1 MNLIKIAIEKP
12 VAVSVCVLLTVL
24 FGLLALTRIPVQ
36 LTPSTD
42 PTVISVTT
50 RWEGASPQE
59 IENDILREQEEKV
72 KAASGLLKMMATAN
86 QGEGILRLEF
96 DLSITKEDALREVSD
111 KLREVP
117 EYPDNVD
124 EPIVEAGDPNSED
137 FIAWIVLSSEDP
149 AFNIRHLQ
157 QFAEERIKPEFERV
171 PGIAEINVLGGVERE
186 AQVLVDPVRLAQL
199 SIPVGKLIDRLTQQ
213 NADASAGQIKEGKL
227 DVRVRSVG
235 RFTAI
240 EPIRQT
246 LLSDPG
252 QPVVKVKDVAEVQV
266 GFKES
271 QFFVRSRGQSVI
283 AINAQREVGAN
294 VMQVMAGLKEK
305 IAYVQE
311 SLLPQ
316 EAKRLGI
323 QAGPAG
329 GFKLEQ
335 VYDQTIYI
343 DQAIALVLKN
353 LWIGG
358 VLAVLILLSFLRS
371 IRSTIIIAIAIPVS
385 VVGTFVVMVAMGRS
399 LNVISLAGLAFAVGM
414 VVDNAIVVL
423 ENIDRHRRLGEA
435 PGKAALT
442 ATREVFGA
450 VLASTL
456 TTVAVFLPILLIEE
470 EAGQLFRDLSLAV
483 CAAVTLSLIVS
494 ITVIPAAANKLLARP
509 LRSTAL
515 EQDAS
520 KQPSRSGSI
529 SRVINTPFRLI
540 SSGITALT
548 YFLAGSKLVRP
559 ALILIMTA
567 SAIGASA
574 WLMPPAS
581 YLPSGNRNLI
591 FSIMF
596 GPSGYN
602 TDQQSMIGER
612 METIVR
618 PYWEAR
624 ENMPTEGL
632 PPVADFNPFTGEVAM
647 LDVAPIDNFF
657 FVSLPEMMFAG
668 AISTD
673 DQSVYPTA
681 ALLNSAIFGQP
692 GIRGFAFQMPLF
704 RTSSSGN
711 GSGIELEL
719 RGDDLTAVGDVAQAM
734 MMKLMQRF
742 GPMATQPDPNNFNLP
757 GPEVRVT
764 LKPVVAADLGIR
776 QSHLNEIVSVFGDG
790 SIIGDY
796 LDAGQTIDLRVR
808 AVDATTGKIEPDD
821 AMALAQYP
829 MALDSGRVV
838 PLSQAANI
846 ERTISPVQIKRIEE
860 QRAVVLQITL
870 PDAYPLELAMGEVEA
885 DLQALRDS
893 GAMPPS
899 IRAELAGSAAKLK
912 QVKESLLG
920 EWTGLNQTS
929 LLSLLNSRLFLALL
943 VVYLLMAALF
953 ENWVYPLVILFSV
966 PLATVGGFAGLA
978 AIHRVDPS
986 QQLDVLTMLGF
997 VILIGVV
1004 VNNAILLVHQALN
1017 LIRGEASVRIDGEL
1031 KTNLQPRRAIAEAV
1045 RSRVRPILMATMT
1058 SVGGMLPL
1066 VLAPGAGSELYQGLG
1081 AVVVGGLLVSTIFT
1095 LLLVPMVLSLVFDI
1109 QRLVGMKVGGAER
1122 IV

>member
-36 LTPSTD
+36 LTPNTD

-96 DLSITKEDALREVSD
+96 DLSIAKEDALREVSD

-124 EPIVEAGDPNSED
+124 EPIIEAGDPNSED

-149 AFNIRHLQ
+149 DFNIRHLQ
-157 QFAEERIKPEFERV
+157 QFVEERIKPEFERV

-199 SIPVGKLIDRLTQQ
+199 GIPVGKLIDRLSQQ

-235 RFTAI
+235 RFTAV
-240 EPIRQT
+240 EPILQT

-252 QPVVKVKDVAEVQV
+252 QPVVKVKDVAEVKV

-283 AINAQREVGAN
+283 AINAQREVGSN

-305 IAYVQE
+305 IVYAQE

-323 QAGPAG
+323 EAGPAG

-358 VLAVLILLSFLRS
+358 VLAILILLSFLRS

-385 VVGTFVVMVAMGRS
+385 VIGTFVVMVAMGRS

-442 ATREVFGA
+442 ATREIFGA

-483 CAAVTLSLIVS
+483 CAAVTLSLVVS
-494 ITVIPAAANKLLARP
+494 ITVIPAAANKLLAKPIR
-509 LRSTAL
+509 
-515 EQDAS
+515 DAS
-520 KQPSRSGSI
+520 KQKKSRFESI
-529 SRVINTPFRLI
+529 SRVLNTPFRLI
-540 SSGITALT
+540 SAGITDLT
-548 YFLAGSKLVRP
+548 YFLAGSKLIRP
-559 ALILIMTA
+559 ALIIIMTA
-567 SAIGASA
+567 TAIGASA

-612 METIVR
+612 MENVVR

-624 ENMPTEGL
+624 DAMLPEGL
-632 PPVADFNPFTGEVAM
+632 PPVADFNPFTGEVTM

-719 RGDDLTAVGDVAQAM
+719 RGDDLTAVGNVAQAM
-734 MMKLMQRF
+734 LMKLMQRF

-764 LKPVVAADLGIR
+764 LKPVIAADLGIR

-796 LDAGQTIDLRVR
+796 LDAGETIDLRVR
-808 AVDATTGKIEPDD
+808 AVDATTGQIEPDD

-838 PLSQAANI
+838 PLSQTANI

-920 EWTGLNQTS
+920 EWTGFNQAS

-978 AIHRVDPS
+978 FVHQTDPS

-1017 LIRGEASVRIDGEL
+1017 LIRGEASVRINGEL
-1031 KTNLQPRRAIAEAV
+1031 KTNLEPRRAIAEAV

-1081 AVVVGGLLVSTIFT
+1081 AVVVGGLLVSTVFT
-1095 LLLVPMVLSLVFDI
+1095 LFLVPMVLSLVFDI
-1109 QRLVGMKVGGAER
+1109 QRLLGMKIGGAA
-1122 IV
+1122 VTQ